1 VAEMTAAVPRMR
13 WGVGRIGLGVGAG
26 LGLALVSFA
35 NGGYF
40 PTAWAWGALIA
51 LTVIAAFL
59 VLGNAVRPSSLSLVS
74 LGGLT
79 AFAVW
84 TWLAL
89 LWSDVASATVLEGL
103 RMLLYVSVL
112 AALVLIVRRSTVPIL
127 LWASF
132 VAVFFAS
139 GYGLLTRLFPERLGV
154 VDPIAGGRLAEPLTY
169 CNALGVFAAMGML
182 LGFGFAAR
190 AHNVTARAAAGA
202 TLPLLNVTVYFTFSR
217 GAWIAAGLGLVFAIA
232 VDPRRLQFVLAALLL
247 APVSAVAVFVAS
259 REEALSR
266 TDAPISAASHDGHR
280 LALYL
285 VVFAAASGL
294 VALCLAHAQRR
305 VAPPRLARLAFG
317 GLVALTAVA
326 CLLALFVRYGG
337 PVTIARKGYDAF
349 TTASGPDP
357 VNLNEHLISFT
368 GSQRPPVWHEAWRD
382 YRANPV
388 LGSGPGTF
396 EQYWNKHRPI
406 HKKLRDAH
414 SLYLEVLAELGPVGL
429 LLLAVALGTPL
440 AAAFLARGHP
450 LVPGVLAAYV
460 AYLAHAGIDWDWEM
474 GALTL
479 LALACA
485 AALLTAAER
494 GDRARWALSPGARF
508 GSLAVVLLLLVPAV
522 VGLAGASAL
531 EASDG
536 ALTKGRYG
544 EAASQA
550 RKAARWWR
558 WSPEPW
564 RQLGET
570 QAEQGDFAAAQRS
583 YRKAISKDGRDWMLW
598 YDLSSVTSGRAS
610 ANALRE
616 VSRLNPFYESDL
628 DGTNDV
634 SR

>member
-1 VAEMTAAVPRMR
+1 MR
-13 WGVGRIGLGVGAG
+13 LGVGRIGLGIAAG
-26 LGLALVSFA
+26 LGLALVSFGS
-35 NGGYF
+35 GGYF

-59 VLGNAVRPSSLSLVS
+59 VLGDAVRPSSLSLVS
-74 LGGLT
+74 LGGL
-79 AFAVW
+79 AALAVW

-112 AALVLIVRRSTVPIL
+112 AALVLIVRRSTMPML

-139 GYGLLTRLFPERLGV
+139 GYGLMTRLFPERLGV

-190 AHNVTARAAAGA
+190 AHTVTARAAAGA
-202 TLPLLNVTVYFTFSR
+202 TLPVLNATVYFTFSR
-217 GAWIAAGLGLVFAIA
+217 GAWIAAGIGLVLAIA

-247 APVSAVAVFVAS
+247 APVSGVAVFVAS

-266 TDAPISAASHDGHR
+266 TDAPLSAASHDGHR
-280 LALYL
+280 LAVYL
-285 VVFAAASGL
+285 VLLAVASGL
-294 VALCLAHAQRR
+294 VALCLAFAQQR
-305 VAPPRLARLAFG
+305 VAPPRPARLAFG

-337 PVTIARKGYDAF
+337 PATIAHKGYDAF
-349 TTASGPDP
+349 TTTSGPDP
-357 VNLNEHLISFT
+357 VNLNEHLISFS
-368 GSQRPPVWHEAWRD
+368 GSHRPQIWHAAWQD
-382 YRANPV
+382 SRANPV

-396 EQYWNKHRPI
+396 EQYWNKHRTI
-406 HKKLRDAH
+406 HLKLRDAH

-485 AALLTAAER
+485 AALLAAAER
-494 GDRARWALSPGARF
+494 GDNARRALSQGARI
-508 GSLAVVLLLLVPAV
+508 GSLAVAVLLLVPAV

-564 RQLGET
+564 KQLGEA
-570 QAEQGDFAAAQRS
+570 QAQQGDFAAAQRS
-583 YRKAISKDGRDWMLW
+583 YRKAISKDGGDWMLW
-598 YDLSSVTSGRAS
+598 YDLSAVTSGGAS

-616 VSRLNPFYESDL
+616 VSRLNPLYESDL
-628 DGTNDV
+628 EGTNDV